1 MTAMT
6 ALTTLH
12 VPYDGWTVDDLPDD
26 LPFRYE
32 LVDGALLVSPP
43 PRPRHDDVAVQLMLL
58 LAPRLPGTWRIAP
71 AAGLY
76 VDARNYRQPDL
87 LVYERS
93 ALDKDRIEPADTVLV
108 VEVMSPGSVS
118 NDRVAK
124 PALYAAVGIR
134 HFWRIELDPMV
145 LFVHE
150 LDGEAYRQTG
160 RFTDH
165 VVIDEPLPV
174 RFGLADLLS

>member
-1 MTAMT
+1 MTAM
-6 ALTTLH
+6 ATLH
-12 VPYDGWTVDDLPDD
+12 VPADGWTVEDLPDD

-58 LAPRLPGTWRIAP
+58 LAPGLPGTWRIAP

-93 ALDKDRIEPADTVLV
+93 ALDKDRIEPADAVLV

-134 HFWRIELDPMV
+134 HFWRIELDPLV
-145 LFVHE
+145 LCVHE
-150 LDGEAYRQTG
+150 LDGAVYRETG
-160 RFTDH
+160 RCTDE
-165 VVIDEPLPV
+165 VVVEQPVPL
-174 RFGLADLLS
+174 RFRLADLLA

>member
-1 MTAMT
+1 MTAM
-6 ALTTLH
+6 ATLH

-43 PRPRHDDVAVQLMLL
+43 PRPRHDDLAVQLMFLL
-58 LAPRLPGTWRIAP
+58 GPLLPPEWRIAP
-71 AAGLY
+71 GAGLY

-93 ALDKDRIEPADTVLV
+93 ALDKGRIEPADAVLA

-124 PALYAAVGIR
+124 PALYAESGIP
-134 HFWRIELDPMV
+134 HFWRIEQDPIV
-145 LFVHE
+145 LLVHE
-150 LDGEAYRQTG
+150 LDGTVYRPTG
-160 RFTDH
+160 RFTDE
-165 VVIDEPLPV
+165 VDLDQPVPV
-174 RFGLADLLS
+174 RFRLADLLS